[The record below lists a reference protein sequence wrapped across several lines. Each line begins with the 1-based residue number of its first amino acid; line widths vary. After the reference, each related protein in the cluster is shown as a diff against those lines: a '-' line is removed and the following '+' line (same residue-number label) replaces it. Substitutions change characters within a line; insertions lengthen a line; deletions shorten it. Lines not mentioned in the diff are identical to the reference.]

1 MASAKIV
8 LTLLFVLTLGAGLVA
23 GMLVAHAPMAQAAGA
38 TNRSTARTPLGA
50 ELGLTADQSARMHD
64 IWEGVRD
71 EVDACFRRAQEAQQR
86 RDAALLALLTAEQKS
101 ALAQA
106 QQDYGDTVKGLKA
119 QRDVAFGRAVQR
131 TEQILTDSQRKRYR
145 QILDSRL
152 SQEAANPSPDWIAP
166 QPAAASRPATPAIQ
180 RGKD

>member
-1 MASAKIV
+1 MASAKVV
-8 LTLLFVLTLGAGLVA
+8 LTLFFVLTLGAGLVA
-23 GMLVAHAPMAQAAGA
+23 GMLVARPPMARAAA
-38 TNRSTARTPLGA
+38 TTATRPAARTPLGA

-86 RDAALLALLTAEQKS
+86 RDAALVALLTEQQKA

-106 QQDYGDTVKGLKA
+106 QQDYTDTVKALKS
-119 QRDVAFGRAVQR
+119 QRDAAFQQAVQR
-131 TEQILTDSQRKRYR
+131 TEQILNDSQRKRYR

-166 QPAAASRPATPAIQ
+166 QPAAASRPANAAH
-180 RGKD
+180 

>member
-1 MASAKIV
+1 
-8 LTLLFVLTLGAGLVA
+8 
-23 GMLVAHAPMAQAAGA
+23 
-38 TNRSTARTPLGA
+38 
-50 ELGLTADQSARMHD
+50 MHD

-86 RDAALLALLTAEQKS
+86 RDAALVALLTEQQKA

-106 QQDYGDTVKGLKA
+106 QQDYTDTVKALKS
-119 QRDVAFGRAVQR
+119 QRDAAFQQAVQR
-131 TEQILTDSQRKRYR
+131 TEQILNDSQRKRYR

-166 QPAAASRPATPAIQ
+166 QLATSRPANAVH
-180 RGKD
+180 